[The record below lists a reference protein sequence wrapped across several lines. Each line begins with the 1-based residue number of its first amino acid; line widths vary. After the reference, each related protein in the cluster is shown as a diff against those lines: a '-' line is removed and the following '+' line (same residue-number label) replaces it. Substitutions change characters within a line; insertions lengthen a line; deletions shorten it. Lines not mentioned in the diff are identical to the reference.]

1 MKLHI
6 KSGQRSAVSRQPKA
20 ESSPVSRR
28 SPAQAEPFD
37 IAALLSSAGGEGV
50 SLPALVLLARDIT
63 GNLALTEADL
73 RPHLTALLS
82 RGVLTCTG
90 GRWKLK

>member
-1 MKLHI
+1 MRIHVRRKTAV
-6 KSGQRSAVSRQPKA
+6 SSQRSAVSQAESRKLNA
-20 ESSPVSRR
+20 ESSP
-28 SPAQAEPFD
+28 PFD

-63 GNLALTEADL
+63 GNLALTETDL

-82 RGVLTCTG
+82 RGVLTCTN